1 MLFGVI
7 GALIAW
13 GVATLILKRGS
24 SSATTAL
31 AVAAG
36 LVVAIAISWV
46 GTEMIV
52 RGAIPVGG
60 IAGAIVGVVAAV
72 VAERRKA
79 KST

>member
-1 MLFGVI
+1 
-7 GALIAW
+7 
-13 GVATLILKRGS
+13 
-24 SSATTAL
+24 
-31 AVAAG
+31 
-36 LVVAIAISWV
+36 
-46 GTEMIV
+46 MIV